1 MKKLIVH
8 TEIKDIK
15 DYLYEICS
23 IEVVIIQIG
32 GWFETI
38 EESADIINSEFNT
51 KIHSGGRSHRVAR
64 FPIGGIDKYNDHLDM
79 SKFSYC
85 FILETD
91 RSEQQV
97 SRKVEISSNKEI
109 LGIEFVHKIKDW
121 GGQKHY
127 SQNQSVAVE

>member
-109 LGIEFVHKIKDW
+109 LGIEFVHKIKD
-121 GGQKHY
+121 
-127 SQNQSVAVE
+127 